1 LVAFVAFIAFV
12 EFVAFVALG
21 IVGLN
26 EGIHVKIRLVDIV
39 VNVYSGAK
47 EE

>member
-1 LVAFVAFIAFV
+1 MRVIAFFAFV
-12 EFVAFVALG
+12 ESVELG
-21 IVGLN
+21 IDGLN
-26 EGIHVKIRLVDIV
+26 EGIHVKIGLVDIV